1 MDVIKGRIVNCFSS
15 FHSFY
20 YSSLHLRPIIVNYF
34 SYFSTRIWLK
44 ISRDNRLLPTGIA
57 SKQFNHLLYRWKH
70 AWYHNY
76 KVELEY
82 PKKSSHPWPN
92 IKFAWFYELV
102 DCHRFNFFSKQVDWT
117 SNFQLSE
124 ADNGL
129 LLKFTSKVQVITT
142 LSIKVWVKRDWF
154 FVTLWKMM
162 ILKMSL
168 CLPLDW

>member
-1 MDVIKGRIVNCFSS
+1 MDVIKGRIVNFFSS
-15 FHSFY
+15 FHSFSLFIPSSPTY
-20 YSSLHLRPIIVNYF
+20 HNKLFFLFHYSNMAQDIKGY
-34 SYFSTRIWLK
+34 
-44 ISRDNRLLPTGIA
+44 NRLLPTGIA

-129 LLKFTSKVQVITT
+129 FLKFTHLT
-142 LSIKVWVKRDWF
+142 L
-154 FVTLWKMM
+154 TLNHYPINK
-162 ILKMSL
+162 SL
-168 CLPLDW
+168 S

>member
-1 MDVIKGRIVNCFSS
+1 MRANEVERITSEFKMDVIKGRIVNCFSS
-15 FHSFY
+15 FFIVFH
-20 YSSLHLRPIIVNYF
+20 YSSLHLRPIIINYF

-102 DCHRFNFFSKQVDWT
+102 DCHRFNFFSKQVDR
-117 SNFQLSE
+117 QPE
-124 ADNGL
+124 
-129 LLKFTSKVQVITT
+129 
-142 LSIKVWVKRDWF
+142 
-154 FVTLWKMM
+154 
-162 ILKMSL
+162 
-168 CLPLDW
+168 LPIFSCPRLIMVYFWNSHIWH